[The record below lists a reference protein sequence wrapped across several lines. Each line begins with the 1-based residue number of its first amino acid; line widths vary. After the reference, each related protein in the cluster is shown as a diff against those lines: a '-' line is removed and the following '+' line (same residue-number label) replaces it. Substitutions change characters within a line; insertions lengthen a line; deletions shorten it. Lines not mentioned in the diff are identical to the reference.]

1 VNSELVG
8 RLSQLDPRQRELFL
22 KALQDQI
29 TSTVDN
35 AIPERPAQGPLPLSF
50 SQERL
55 WFLNQLD
62 PNSPFYNVGRV
73 FSLDGKLSVEAL
85 GRSLAEVVRRHEVLR
100 TRFPGDSV
108 GAVQEV
114 AASVDD
120 ELPYTDVRGAN
131 ASERA
136 YALAAEDV
144 KRPFDVTSELPWRAR
159 VIQYG
164 DAQYL
169 FVLVLHHIAV
179 DGWSLPILFRELSQ
193 FYRGFLERQ
202 SVESSPLRFQYAHF
216 ALWERRKWSN
226 QDEGEREKQ
235 LSYWRNQLQNL
246 PAVFSLPS
254 DFQRT
259 PLPAN
264 KGALEPVALSSE
276 ASFALSKFA
285 ADRRV
290 SMATILFAGFHAVLA
305 RYMSRDDVVVLQTV
319 SNRGRTE
326 FEELIG
332 LFVNTLPV
340 RAELSG
346 RLTFSQFVEQVQ
358 CVAMEAYASWDLP
371 FEMILRAARPSPEHK
386 MTSLTQ
392 FMFGFNDFP
401 EYRLQLDG
409 VVSTPIGLE
418 SINNGGAK
426 ADIELSLAANSG
438 RVTGLIGYRTDL
450 FLPPTIRR
458 FWKHFS
464 TLLERGVLAP
474 ETRVDQIPILS
485 AGERRHFV
493 GHGIDREEP
502 RVPEQETRQITAVRV
517 PPRNAVEETIRQIWT
532 EVLGI
537 SPDKIA
543 VFDSFFALGGDSLL
557 ATQVVARI
565 RKKLNAGFPMR
576 WIFEFPTIAALAE
589 RSMTEPG
596 EIPEIRVAAGL
607 ADQGKVDAPNR
618 DQSYEASGGIRSG
631 APVCAPHTETIR
643 GGHVGPPLLS
653 TNNPSRPACSVRS
666 SSQTE
671 QPIIKLAERQSFP
684 LSFAQ
689 QRLWFI
695 DRLISESSLYNV
707 PVILRLAGRLNVE
720 ALRQSLIDLSARH
733 EILRTRYVMA
743 DGQLRQRIE
752 SRQIELEIRDCVEG
766 EAILEA
772 QREAGRAFD
781 LEKGPLFRAVLLR
794 LTEDNQILVLT
805 QHHSITDG
813 LSLQVMSRELSAAYE
828 SRLQGRE
835 PDLPRLS
842 IQYGDFAAWHARW
855 VKEEVLE
862 SQLPYWRGQLA
873 GVACLELPGD
883 YQRPPNYSYRGAT
896 TRRRLPDSLNRSL
909 RELTSREGTTLFMTL
924 LAAFQALMFRYTGQN
939 DIAVGTPIA
948 GRNRIEIE
956 PLIGFFVNTL
966 VMRTRVDEQWSFRRL
981 LQEVREVALG
991 AYAHQDV
998 PFEKLV
1004 EELQPRRDLSHT
1016 PLFQVLF
1023 GVDTTPNYQFE
1034 FAGLET
1040 SQIDLERLLSKF
1052 DLAVTFVEDG
1062 IQASLAAVFRS
1073 DLFEQETID
1082 RLLNHFEA
1090 LLRAAVENPEKEL
1103 SRLSLMTEQERRE
1116 LLQRTAWEQEHG
1128 WNSDSSIVELFEQQ
1142 VQLRPEAIAVILDE
1156 ESLTYRE
1163 LNRRANQLAHH
1174 LRSLGAGPDVRI
1186 GMLMERSIEMVVGVL
1201 GILKAGA
1208 AYVPVE
1214 PSCPKERLAF
1224 MIEDAC
1230 APIILTLEHLAPLV
1244 SEYGARVLR
1253 LDSAWAEIS
1262 KAGGENPVHQTAVDH
1277 LAYIIYTS
1285 GSTGKPKGTMVS
1297 HRNVVRLMEATQHW
1311 FEFDGDDVWTLFH
1324 SYAFDFSV
1332 WEIWGA
1338 LLNGGKLV
1346 IVPYL
1351 LSRTPEAFYELMCE
1365 RQVTVLNQT
1374 PSAFG
1379 SLIAAEQRLGES
1391 RDMSLRLVIFGGE
1404 ALELHS
1410 LKPWFERHGDAKPV
1424 LVNMYGIT
1432 ETTVHVTYRPI
1443 SFDDVI
1449 RSNGSAIGMAIP
1461 DLRVYI
1467 LDGQMEPAPI
1477 GVTGELFVAGAG
1489 LARGY
1494 LGRAAL
1500 TAERYIPNPFGEEP
1514 GERLYRTGDLG
1525 RRKSD
1530 GEILYK
1536 GRCDQQVK
1544 VRGYRIELGE
1554 IAAVL
1559 KEHAEVREAIVIDR
1573 DEVPGK
1579 NLAAYVICNGNITPI
1594 ELKEHLRD
1602 KLPDYMIPQ
1611 SLVAIKEFPLTQN
1624 GKIDRGALLK
1634 LEIPSQ
1640 QGGSRIPPANEME
1653 RRISQVWERFLP
1665 AEKVGVEDNFFDLG
1679 GHSLLATQ
1687 VVWKLRETLPALTL
1701 LELFTYPTIRSL
1713 ARHLSRAG
1721 AEESAAD
1728 EGTSRAK
1735 LRLALRQRQKQTHR
1749 FAAS

>member
-1 VNSELVG
+1 MNSELIG
-8 RLSQLDPRQRELFL
+8 RLSQLEPQQRELFL

-29 TSTVDN
+29 RSTVDN
-35 AIPERPAQGPLPLSF
+35 AAIPEKPAHGRLPLSF
-50 SQERL
+50 AQERL

-62 PNSPFYNVGRV
+62 PNSPYYNVGRV
-73 FSLDGKLSVEAL
+73 FSLEGELSVEAL

-108 GAVQEV
+108 GAVQEI
-114 AASVDD
+114 AESVDD
-120 ELPYTDVRGAN
+120 ELTYIDVRGAN
-131 ASERA
+131 ANQRA
-136 YALAAEDV
+136 YALASGEV
-144 KRPFDVTSELPWRAR
+144 KRPFDVTCELPWRAR

-164 DAQYL
+164 DAHYL

-193 FYRGFLERQ
+193 FYCRFLEHQ

-216 ALWERRKWSN
+216 ALWERMKWSDR
-226 QDEGEREKQ
+226 DEAEREKQ

-246 PAVFSLPS
+246 PAVFPLPG

-259 PLPAN
+259 SRPA
-264 KGALEPVALSSE
+264 KEGDWEPITLSAE
-276 ASFALSKFA
+276 ASSGLAEFA
-285 ADRRV
+285 ADRGV
-290 SMATILFAGFHAVLA
+290 SLATVLLAGFHAILA
-305 RYMSRDDVVVLQTV
+305 RYMSRNDVVVMQAV

-340 RAELSG
+340 RTDLCG
-346 RLTFSQFVEQVQ
+346 PLTFSQFVEQVQ
-358 CVAMEAYASWDLP
+358 RVAMEAYASWDLP

-386 MTSLTQ
+386 TTSLTQ
-392 FMFGFNDFP
+392 FMFGFDDFP
-401 EYRLQLDG
+401 DYQLQLDG
-409 VVSTPIGLE
+409 VTSKRIGLE
-418 SINNGGAK
+418 SIHNGGAK
-426 ADIELSLAANSG
+426 ADLELWLTAKSAQ
-438 RVTGLIGYRTDL
+438 VTGLIGYRTDL

-458 FWKHFS
+458 FWKHL
-464 TLLERGVLAP
+464 TALLEGGLRSP

-485 AGERRHFV
+485 PDERHHFV
-493 GHGIDREEP
+493 GRGIIDREALS
-502 RVPEQETRQITAVRV
+502 VPEPESQRIAVIRV
-517 PPRNAVEETIRQIWT
+517 PPRNSVEETLRQVWT

-537 SPDKIA
+537 PPDKFT

-565 RKKLNAGFPMR
+565 RKRLNAGFPMR
-576 WIFEFPTIAALAE
+576 WIFEFPTIAALTE
-589 RSMTEPG
+589 RSMTEMG
-596 EIPEIRVAAGL
+596 EAKNEDLPYEVNDELRRRSARSV
-607 ADQGKVDAPNR
+607 QG
-618 DQSYEASGGIRSG
+618 
-631 APVCAPHTETIR
+631 
-643 GGHVGPPLLS
+643 
-653 TNNPSRPACSVRS
+653 PSQP
-666 SSQTE
+666 E
-671 QPIIKLAERQSFP
+671 QPITRLAERQSFP

-707 PVILRLAGRLNVE
+707 PVILRLQGWLNVE
-720 ALRQSLIDLSARH
+720 ALRQSLRDLSARH
-733 EILRTRYVMA
+733 EILRTRYVME

-752 SRQIELEIRDCVEG
+752 SGQIDLDIRGCVEG
-766 EAILEA
+766 EAAAILEA
-772 QREAGRAFD
+772 QREAGCAFD

-794 LTEDNQILVLT
+794 LTDESQILVLN

-813 LSLQVMSRELSAAYE
+813 WSLQLMSRELSAAYE
-828 SRLQGRE
+828 SRLESRE
-835 PDLPRLS
+835 PNLPQLLV
-842 IQYGDFAAWHARW
+842 QYGDFADWHTRW
-855 VKEEVLE
+855 VTEEVLK
-862 SQLPYWRGQLA
+862 SQLPYWRKQLE
-873 GVACLELPGD
+873 GVACLELPCD
-883 YQRPPNYSYRGAT
+883 HQRPPNYSYRGAA
-896 TRRRLPDSLNRSL
+896 TRRRLPNSLNLSL
-909 RELTSREGTTLFMTL
+909 RELARREGTTLFMTL
-924 LAAFQALMFRYTGQN
+924 LAAFQGLMFRYTRQN
-939 DIAVGTPIA
+939 DVAVGTPIA

-966 VMRTRVDEQWSFRRL
+966 VMRTRVEEKWSFRRL

-1023 GVDTTPNYQFE
+1023 AVDDTHNYQFE
-1034 FAGLET
+1034 LKGLQT
-1040 SQIDLERLLSKF
+1040 SQIDPERMLSKF

-1062 IQASLAAVFRS
+1062 DGAALNAVFRS
-1073 DLFEQETID
+1073 DLFEQATIE
-1082 RLLNHFEA
+1082 RLLNHYEG
-1090 LLRAAVENPEKEL
+1090 LLHAVVANPEKEL
-1103 SRLSLMTEQERRE
+1103 SHLSLMTEQERRQ
-1116 LLQRTAWEQEHG
+1116 LLEWSAWERERE
-1128 WNSDSSIVELFEQQ
+1128 WTSDSSIVELFERQ
-1142 VQLRPEAIAVILDE
+1142 VQLRPEAIAVTLDE
-1156 ESLTYRE
+1156 ETLSYRE
-1163 LNRRANQLAHH
+1163 LNRRANQLAHY
-1174 LRSLGAGPDVRI
+1174 LRSLGAGPDVLI
-1186 GMLMERSIEMVVGVL
+1186 GALLERSIEMVVGLL

-1214 PSCPKERLAF
+1214 PNCPKERLAF
-1224 MIEDAC
+1224 MIEDAS
-1230 APIILTLEHLAPLV
+1230 APIILTLEHLAPLL
-1244 SEYGARVLR
+1244 SQYGARVVS
-1253 LDSAWAEIS
+1253 LDTDWAEIS
-1262 KAGGENPVHQTAVDH
+1262 KAGEENPVHQTAVDH

-1285 GSTGKPKGTMVS
+1285 GSTGKPKGTMVT
-1297 HRNVVRLMEATQHW
+1297 HHNVVRLLAVTEHW
-1311 FEFDGDDVWTLFH
+1311 FKFDSDDVWTLFH

-1351 LSRTPEAFYELMCE
+1351 VSRSPEAFYELMCE
-1365 RQVTVLNQT
+1365 GQVTVLNQT
-1374 PSAFG
+1374 PSAFS
-1379 SLIAAEQRLGES
+1379 SLIAAEQRLGEGKNL
-1391 RDMSLRLVIFGGE
+1391 SLRLVIFGGE

-1410 LKPWFERHGDAKPV
+1410 LKPWFERHGDDKPV

-1443 SFDDVI
+1443 SLEDAMK
-1449 RSNGSAIGMAIP
+1449 SNGSVIGMAIP

-1467 LDGQMEPAPI
+1467 LDGQMELVPI
-1477 GVTGELFVAGAG
+1477 GVTAEIYVGGVG

-1500 TAERYIPNPFGEEP
+1500 TAERYIPNPFGEER

-1525 RRKSD
+1525 RHKPD
-1530 GEILYK
+1530 GEILYE
-1536 GRCDQQVK
+1536 GRSDQQVK

-1559 KEHAEVREAIVIDR
+1559 KEHTAVTEAIVIDR
-1573 DEVPGK
+1573 DEGPGK
-1579 NLAAYVICNGNITPI
+1579 RLVAYVRCNADIGSI
-1594 ELKEHLRD
+1594 ELKEYLRD

-1611 SLVAIKEFPLTQN
+1611 NLVAIKEFPLTQN

-1640 QGGSRIPPANEME
+1640 QSGSRIPPANELE
-1653 RRISQVWERFLP
+1653 SQISQVWERFLP

-1687 VVWKLRETLPALTL
+1687 VVWELKETFPALTL

-1713 ARHLSRAG
+1713 ARHLTRDN
-1721 AEESAAD
+1721 AEQSAAD
-1728 EGTSRAK
+1728 EGTNRAK
-1735 LRLALRQRQKQTHR
+1735 LRLLLRRRQKQAHR
-1749 FAAS
+1749 FAASESGPH